1 MKRALFLLFACAVV
15 AACDKTDDGI
25 IRCQCGDYAVEITT
39 SQSGDTI
46 NAVLNGDAAEFKL
59 AVSAS
64 GAKYDGV
71 LNDTGVTLWN
81 KGADWIMILDDDT
94 VVECVVK

>member
-1 MKRALFLLFACAVV
+1 MKRALFLLFACAAV

-46 NAVLNGDAAEFKL
+46 NAVLNGDAAEFKR

-71 LNDTGVTLWN
+71 LNDTNVTLWN
-81 KGADWIMILDDDT
+81 KGADWTMILDDEAI
-94 VVECVVK
+94 ECVVK